1 MNSKRWPNGFAFGCI
16 FSIPLAMCLYPVE
29 RARAETFDV
38 EVQAGQTEVQT
49 RKFQEIDKRGYTIGA
64 SVFKYWMIPYGQLG
78 FGLGAS
84 TLKVEGKKSS
94 RGITQDLSL
103 NLLSIDLR
111 YLYAYNENLGFGPI
125 LRTQLGRGAKFSVQG
140 NDDVDLLFSPGV
152 MARYA
157 FNQMDYQPAVSLS
170 YSHDANIAKRDIQT
184 ILFGVSVTTDLPS
197 SSTSA
202 AAAPVPPSV
211 SAVAPEPVVTSI
223 EPAQAVD
230 VKPAAEPV
238 APLPPAPETPAAI
251 VIEKLTFNFNPNS
264 SRLNGISRERA
275 KALAKVLIEN
285 DDAWSKILI
294 TGHSDKSGDPAL
306 NIDLSKRRT
315 EAFCDTLAK
324 RGVPRTK
331 MNCVPMDFQELLPNL
346 PDNAE
351 NHRRIEVTFE
361 DTDQSKA
368 QKLKLDIQKN
378 LQL

>member
-1 MNSKRWPNGFAFGCI
+1 
-16 FSIPLAMCLYPVE
+16 MCLHPIEGV
-29 RARAETFDV
+29 RAEPFDL

-49 RKFQEIDKRGYTIGA
+49 RKFQEIDKRGYTLGA
-64 SVFKYWMIPYGQLG
+64 SVFKYWTIPYGQLG

-103 NLLSIDLR
+103 NLLSLDLR
-111 YLYAYNENLGFGPI
+111 YLYAYNESLGFGPI

-152 MARYA
+152 MIRYA
-157 FNQMDYQPAVSLS
+157 FNQMDYKPTVSLS

-184 ILFGVSVTTDLPS
+184 VLFGVSVTTDLA
-197 SSTSA
+197 STSA
-202 AAAPVPPSV
+202 PAVPAPVPPSEP
-211 SAVAPEPVVTSI
+211 AVAPEPIAAPV
-223 EPAQAVD
+223 EPAVAVE
-230 VKPAAEPV
+230 VKPAEETPLPV
-238 APLPPAPETPAAI
+238 APTTETTDAL
-251 VIEKLTFNFNPNS
+251 VLEKLTFNFNPNS

-275 KALAKVLIEN
+275 KALAQVLIEN
-285 DDAWSKILI
+285 EGAWSKILI

-306 NIDLSKRRT
+306 NKELSKRRT
-315 EAFCDTLAK
+315 EAFCETLVK
-324 RGVPRTK
+324 RGVPRK
-331 MNCVPMDFQELLPNL
+331 KLSCVPMDFQELLPNL

-361 DTDQSKA
+361 EFDPGKA
-368 QKLKLDIQKN
+368 EKLKQDIQKN